1 VAIESL
7 IVLVNSCALS
17 LLIGGSPLLLLLNW
31 GSVVANNYA
40 LAQAHACGG
49 SNCKGRGISQGL

>member
-1 VAIESL
+1 
-7 IVLVNSCALS
+7 LVNSCALS

-40 LAQAHACGG
+40 LALAHASGG